1 MPDLKM
7 KILVVDD
14 MSTMRR
20 IIKNALRQLG
30 FLNIEEAEDGQV
42 ALQKVKQWP
51 VDLIITDWNMPN
63 MDGLDLLKAIREDP
77 TYKQI
82 PVLMVTAQAEQKSV
96 LEAIRAG
103 ATNYIVKP
111 FTADTLKGKIDK
123 IFVNS

>member
-7 KILVVDD
+7 KILIVDD

-30 FLNIEEAEDGQV
+30 FVNIEEAENGQD
-42 ALQKVKQWP
+42 ALNKLKQRT
-51 VDLIITDWNMPN
+51 VDIIITDWNMPV
-63 MDGLDLLKAIREDP
+63 MDGLDLLKTVREDP
-77 TYKQI
+77 NLKEI
-82 PVLMVTAQAEQKSV
+82 PVLMVTAQAEQKHV
-96 LEAIRAG
+96 LEAIQAG

-123 IFVNS
+123 IFANK

>member
-1 MPDLKM
+1 MADLKI
-7 KILVVDD
+7 KILIVDD

-30 FLNIEEAEDGQV
+30 FTNLEEAEDGQQ
-42 ALQKVKQWP
+42 ALNQVKQCP

-77 TYKQI
+77 NTKEI
-82 PVLMVTAQAEQKSV
+82 PVLMVTAQAEQKHV
-96 LEAIRAG
+96 LEAIQAG

-123 IFVNS
+123 IFANK

>member
-1 MPDLKM
+1 MPDVNM

-30 FLNIEEAEDGQV
+30 FSNLDEAEDGQM
-42 ALQKVKQWP
+42 ALGKVRQGAY
-51 VDLIITDWNMPN
+51 DLVISDWNMPN
-63 MDGLDLLKAIREDP
+63 LDGLGLLKAVRADP
-77 TYKQI
+77 THKGL
-82 PVLMVTAQAEQKSV
+82 PVLMVTAQASQKCV
-96 LEAIRAG
+96 LEAIQAG

-123 IFVNS
+123 IFAGN

>member
-96 LEAIRAG
+96 LEA
-103 ATNYIVKP
+103 
-111 FTADTLKGKIDK
+111 
-123 IFVNS
+123 